1 MGGLHVHFLG
11 EAVESPLKYLLT
23 SDIKFPLLYE
33 VLPPEEAFAFAQQFE
48 LHYTPKKGSWLN
60 MAEIEFAALSTQ
72 CLDRR
77 LADVD
82 TLAQEVLA
90 WAAKR
95 NQAGQTVHWRFA
107 QTDARIKMQRHYK
120 NVQKLN

>member
-1 MGGLHVHFLG
+1 
-11 EAVESPLKYLLT
+11 
-23 SDIKFPLLYE
+23 
-33 VLPPEEAFAFAQQFE
+33 
-48 LHYTPKKGSWLN
+48 
-60 MAEIEFAALSTQ
+60 
-72 CLDRR
+72 
-77 LADVD
+77 VD

>member
-1 MGGLHVHFLG
+1 
-11 EAVESPLKYLLT
+11 
-23 SDIKFPLLYE
+23 
-33 VLPPEEAFAFAQQFE
+33 
-48 LHYTPKKGSWLN
+48 

-107 QTDARIKMQRHYK
+107 QTDARIKRQRHYK
-120 NVQKLN
+120 NVQKRN